1 MLDCSHTYWW
11 RVRGHMAE
19 TDEVI
24 STCWSEPQSFRV
36 APSAVEALT
45 LGAPGDGVTMAPVS
59 NIAFTWS
66 SVSSATSYDF
76 MLVDSRRGHV
86 ASQVGDYTSFVLP
99 GPLDYDT
106 PYVWRVLALDGERII
121 SESLHS
127 TFRTQSP
134 PALPSGAGVPP
145 TIIPSQQPGV
155 PDWVPLFVG
164 LIGVLLLGTLG
175 ALSYVNRLQRREH
188 DDSTD

>member
-24 STCWSEPQSFRV
+24 STWWSEPQSFRI

-45 LGAPGDGVTMAPVS
+45 LGAPGDGVTMVPVS

-66 SVSSATSYDF
+66 SVRSATSYDF
-76 MLVDSRRGHV
+76 MLVDSQRGHV
-86 ASQVGDYTSFVLP
+86 ASQVGDFTSFVLP

-121 SESLHS
+121 SESLRS
-127 TFRTQSP
+127 MFRTQPP
-134 PALPSGAGVPP
+134 PALPADTSVPP
-145 TIIPSQQPGV
+145 TIIPPSQPGM
-155 PDWVPLFVG
+155 PDWAPLFAG
-164 LIGVLLLGTLG
+164 LLGVLLLGTLG
-175 ALSYVNRLQRREH
+175 ALSYVNRVARTRRNFRA
-188 DDSTD
+188 D